1 MPIHWNGTIEIETI
15 MRYKEETLDL
25 LEESKCHL
33 LWLGAETGDQ
43 EMQEKIGKKIKLDHI
58 PIAIGELAK
67 RNIIPGTFWIIGYPG
82 ETEAEM
88 SETLRQAAMIKHMYP
103 IAGSEVYPFR
113 PIPGT
118 HDFDEA
124 VKLGYEAP
132 KNFHD
137 WGMCFEYKYNA
148 QNTPLP
154 KSIRETW
161 RRYNNT
167 AAIYDMHVQEGWH
180 WIRKAMSRVAGWRL
194 RRGQYKFPV
203 EQKFYDVYVRLS
215 GQRQAAAEDVSED
228 YQQLQ
233 PEIHRN
239 KMASVAPE

>member
-1 MPIHWNGTIEIETI
+1 
-15 MRYKEETLDL
+15 
-25 LEESKCHL
+25 
-33 LWLGAETGDQ
+33 
-43 EMQEKIGKKIKLDHI
+43 
-58 PIAIGELAK
+58 
-67 RNIIPGTFWIIGYPG
+67 
-82 ETEAEM
+82 M

-167 AAIYDMHVQEGWH
+167 AAIYDMHVQEGLH
-180 WIRKAMSRVAGWRL
+180 WIRKTMSRVAGWRL